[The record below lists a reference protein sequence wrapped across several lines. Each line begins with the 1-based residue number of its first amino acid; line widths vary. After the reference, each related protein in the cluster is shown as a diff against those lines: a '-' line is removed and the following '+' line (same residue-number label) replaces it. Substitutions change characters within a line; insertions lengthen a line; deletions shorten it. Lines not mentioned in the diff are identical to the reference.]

1 MKRRDIL
8 IGTSGFSYDDW
19 RGRWYPP
26 EVPRGLLLETYAS
39 VFDALEINATYYGT
53 PAPGTAASM
62 VRRAAGRL
70 RFTIKAPGDVTHRHR
85 LDDDVLVPFRR
96 FLEPFEEAGVLDVV
110 LLQFPNAFR
119 NGPAGWEFLGR
130 LRERLGNQPLA
141 LEFRHDSWDTDAVDA
156 RLGEFAWVRVAV
168 DQPRLRGLS
177 SAERPPVARAPAYF
191 RFHGRNADAWYAGE
205 EASARYR
212 YEYSSPE
219 LEGLAR
225 RVRAAAAVAQTTF
238 VFFNNH
244 PEGAAPRN
252 AEELAALLEV
262 PLRGSGHR
270 DLFSP

>member
-1 MKRRDIL
+1 
-8 IGTSGFSYDDW
+8 
-19 RGRWYPP
+19 
-26 EVPRGLLLETYAS
+26 
-39 VFDALEINATYYGT
+39 
-53 PAPGTAASM
+53 M